1 MKLLTKIKNVILRKD
16 PIQLEIE
23 YLEKRGLHLGENVS
37 VFTQY
42 CFDSQWPWLIKIG
55 SNVCISTNCKILA
68 HDAAYSS
75 KGYTK
80 IGTVTIGDNVFIGS
94 GTTVLCNTHIGDNVI
109 IGAKSLVVG
118 EIKSNGVYGGYLQ
131 SIYVVL
137 RVFMINIIKI
147 LIVVEKKFLLN
158 MLGMNGYMLPMK
170 KKEECLKN

>member
-1 MKLLTKIKNVILRKD
+1 M
-16 PIQLEIE
+16 
-23 YLEKRGLHLGENVS
+23 
-37 VFTQY
+37 
-42 CFDSQWPWLIKIG
+42 IKIG

-118 EIKSNGVYGGYLQ
+118 EIKSNGVYGGVPAKYIC
-131 SIYVVL
+131 SIESFYDKHNKNIDSG
-137 RVFMINIIKI
+137 RKKVFTKYAWNEWIYATNE
-147 LIVVEKKFLLN
+147 EKRRMF
-158 MLGMNGYMLPMK
+158 
-170 KKEECLKN
+170 EELKNDYGYVK